1 MHSKLANIMHEQPRQ
16 AALVVISS
24 AYTLG
29 ALILRSRARASNPHL
44 SAEREHDTDS
54 ASWEISLGTDSR
66 HEIIYPQQDDETRQD
81 AVGRKQ
87 SEANAQDRTRSQ
99 RGYPLYP
106 RKDPTLATSP
116 ITQVSSRPA
125 NFSEHELPWWL
136 LQMLSW
142 RR

>member
-1 MHSKLANIMHEQPRQ
+1 MHEQPRQ

-87 SEANAQDRTRSQ
+87 SEANAQDRQNEIPARLSTLSSERSDASNL
-99 RGYPLYP
+99 PN
-106 RKDPTLATSP
+106 
-116 ITQVSSRPA
+116 RPSFFPA
-125 NFSEHELPWWL
+125 G
-136 LQMLSW
+136 
-142 RR
+142 

>member
-1 MHSKLANIMHEQPRQ
+1 MHEQPRQ

-29 ALILRSRARASNPHL
+29 ALILRRRARARASNPHL

-81 AVGRKQ
+81 L
-87 SEANAQDRTRSQ
+87 
-99 RGYPLYP
+99 RGGTET
-106 RKDPTLATSP
+106 K
-116 ITQVSSRPA
+116 
-125 NFSEHELPWWL
+125 
-136 LQMLSW
+136 
-142 RR
+142 

>member
-1 MHSKLANIMHEQPRQ
+1 MHEQPRQ

-66 HEIIYPQQDDETRQD
+66 HEIIYPQQDDETRQG
-81 AVGRKQ
+81 AVARWDGNKVKPTP
-87 SEANAQDRTRSQ
+87 RTER
-99 RGYPLYP
+99 
-106 RKDPTLATSP
+106 DPSAAIHFILGK
-116 ITQVSSRPA
+116 I
-125 NFSEHELPWWL
+125 
-136 LQMLSW
+136 